1 MCAPLGLE
9 HGGDSLE
16 VRQTQTPSVTSSYTV
31 SHHHTQC
38 HIIIH
43 SDSLE
48 VRQTQTHLGHAPKS
62 EPLVY
67 LQCKATAELTFEK
80 CVPMCVCVCVCL
92 SVYVCLY
99 VCMYVCIYIYIYI
112 YSNKIYT

>member
-1 MCAPLGLE
+1 MFAPLGLE
-9 HGGDSLE
+9 HGG
-16 VRQTQTPSVTSSYTV
+16 
-31 SHHHTQC
+31 
-38 HIIIH
+38 
-43 SDSLE
+43 DSLE

-92 SVYVCLY
+92 SVYVCMY